1 MINTSRNNN
10 ISSNKRPHK
19 WGLFLLAALKDCSA
33 KGRSAGRFG
42 ISNRIA
48 SVILSILLAFS
59 LCASAAFAEVL
70 DTDVVYGETVAD
82 RGLETSECPD
92 ISATSAL
99 VISQDGTVYFERN
112 ADEAVKIASLTKIMT
127 AIVALENASL
137 DSTVEVSTEA
147 ATVGGSSAGLLAGDS
162 ITLENALYALLV
174 PSGNDAGVAIAESVG
189 ASLASDGQDAE
200 EAFVE
205 AMNAKAE
212 EIGCTNTLF
221 TNPHG
226 LDDDDFESDAHST
239 ARDVG
244 VMVAYAMQNETFR
257 SIVGGGSTTI
267 TVTSA
272 NGSSR
277 IVSLTSTDELIDS
290 YEGMCGV
297 KTGTT
302 DYAGYCFA
310 GACVRDEGEFYTV
323 VLGAPTSKDRF
334 ADTTT
339 LLDWVYGNLE
349 EIFLISTSFTV
360 EYLGED
366 YPLVAEVAQTDWPSS
381 TVSATVADPNLSALI
396 FSLGD
401 SVQQEVTFETLEG
414 DISAG
419 DVVGHI
425 TFTQEGEIVATCDL
439 IAAQDASGPNFF
451 QSIGVWWDRL
461 FRNIQGESTVAD
473 SVCYNQIAVLSDR

>member
-1 MINTSRNNN
+1 MINTSSNNN
-10 ISSNKRPHK
+10 TQSNPRPLK
-19 WGLFLLAALKDCSA
+19 WGLALLGALRNCSDKA
-33 KGRSAGRFG
+33 HSTERFC
-42 ISNRIA
+42 IPSRIA
-48 SVILSILLAFS
+48 STILAIALAFT
-59 LCASAAFAEVL
+59 LCAPMAFAEVL
-70 DTDVVYGETVAD
+70 DTDVVYGKTVAD

-137 DSTVEVSTEA
+137 DSTVEVSAEA
-147 ATVGGSSAGLLAGDS
+147 AAVGESSAGLLKGDS
-162 ITLENALYALLV
+162 MTLEDALYALLV
-174 PSGNDAGVAIAESVG
+174 PSGNDAGIAIAESVG
-189 ASLASDGQDAE
+189 ASLASDGQDAQ

-212 EIGCTNTLF
+212 EIGCTDTIF
-221 TNPHG
+221 SNPHG
-226 LDDDDFESDAHST
+226 LDNGDFESDAHST

-244 VMVAYAMQNETFR
+244 IMVAYAMQNETFR
-257 SIVGGGSTTI
+257 SIVAGGSTTI

-272 NGSSR
+272 NGISR
-277 IVSLTSTDELIDS
+277 VVELITTDELIDV

-302 DYAGYCFA
+302 TYAGCCFA

-323 VLGAPTSKDRF
+323 VLGAPTSEDRF
-334 ADTTT
+334 TDTTI

-349 EIFLISTSFTV
+349 EVSLISTSSTV

-366 YPLVAEVAQTDWPSS
+366 YPLVAEVAQTDWPAS
-381 TVSATVADPNLSALI
+381 TVSATVADPALSVLI

-414 DISAG
+414 DIAAG

-425 TFTQEGEIVATCDL
+425 TFTQEGETVAECDL
-439 IAAQDASGPNFF
+439 IAAQDAPAPNFF

-461 FRNIQGESTVAD
+461 FRNIQGLSTVAD
-473 SVCYNQIAVLSDR
+473 SVCYNQIVVLLDR